1 MSNIFSLSLNIDQV
15 NVILRQL
22 DAGPHAQVRQLIDV
36 IIQQV
41 QAQQQAVVE
50 DSSKEALQ

>member
-50 DSSKEALQ
+50 DSGKEALQ